1 MINEKEEFACYTGQV
16 CYTARNKNDRSW
28 LGRFTFDMLKE
39 FEGMARVLTILA
51 RGYLWEQGE
60 PDPDYARRALCAWC
74 STPERKK
81 RRLCQ

>member
-16 CYTARNKNDRSW
+16 CYTAGNKNDRSW

-51 RGYLWEQGE
+51 RGYLW
-60 PDPDYARRALCAWC
+60 
-74 STPERKK
+74 
-81 RRLCQ
+81 